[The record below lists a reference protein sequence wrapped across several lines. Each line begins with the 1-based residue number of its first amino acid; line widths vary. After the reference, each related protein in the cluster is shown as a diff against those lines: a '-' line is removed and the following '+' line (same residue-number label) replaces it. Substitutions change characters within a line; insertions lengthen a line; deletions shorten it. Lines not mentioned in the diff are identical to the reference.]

1 MYEVINIYFTPEVES
16 AASEQEV
23 ADYIGISLQTLR
35 DRLVR
40 FGIDHY
46 LTYYPGNI
54 PSRVRRFAKRGGKD
68 SRLKEIKKE
77 VREPMDSISA
87 QGLVIGLIRLSQ
99 KHYLANGCRE
109 SKAFLLNEGG
119 MLEWYLEAY
128 PMINQ
133 KELLR
138 RMREWVRSH

>member
-1 MYEVINIYFTPEVES
+1 MSKVINIYLTPEVES

-23 ADYIGISLQTLR
+23 ADYVGIKLQTLR
-35 DRLVR
+35 DRIER

-54 PSRVRRFAKRGGKD
+54 PSRVRRYAKTGGKD
-68 SRLKEIKKE
+68 SKLNEIKRE
-77 VREPMDSISA
+77 TREPMDPRSA
-87 QGLVIGLIRLSQ
+87 QELVLVLIKLSQ
-99 KHYLANGCRE
+99 KHYLANGCKE

-128 PMINQ
+128 PRINQ
-133 KELLR
+133 KEFIR
-138 RMREWVRSH
+138 RMKIWVMDR

>member
-1 MYEVINIYFTPEVES
+1 MSKVIDIYLTPEVES

-23 ADYIGISLQTLR
+23 ADYIGISPQTLR

-40 FGIDHY
+40 FGTDHY

-77 VREPMDSISA
+77 VREPMDSRSA
-87 QGLVIGLIRLSQ
+87 QELVIVLIRLSQ
-99 KHYLANGCRE
+99 KHYLANGCKE

-128 PMINQ
+128 PRINQ
-133 KELLR
+133 KEFIR
-138 RMREWVRSH
+138 RMREWVVNQ